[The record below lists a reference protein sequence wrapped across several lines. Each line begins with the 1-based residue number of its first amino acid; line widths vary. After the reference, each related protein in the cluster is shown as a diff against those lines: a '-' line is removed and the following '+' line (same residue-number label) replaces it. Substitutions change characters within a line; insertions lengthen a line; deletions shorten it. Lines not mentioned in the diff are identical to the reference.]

1 MARHTSRFL
10 PLGHWRCVGS
20 ELLIAF
26 PLVLA
31 ACNSQGLNSPDA
43 FFQRPAPVQAPD
55 AAFQAPD
62 APVQAPDAP
71 VQAPDA
77 GTGLAA
83 TPPGGIGQVTE
94 FSIVVAPQ
102 RAVDILFLVDNSCL
116 LTPPVSTPAAAPW
129 TLRSIPGLRSMLCS
143 PL

>member
-1 MARHTSRFL
+1 MARHASRFL

-31 ACNSQGLNSPDA
+31 ACTSQSSNSS
-43 FFQRPAPVQAPD
+43 D
-55 AAFQAPD
+55 AAFQTPD
-62 APVQAPDAP
+62 VPFQAPDAP

-129 TLRSIPGLRSMLCS
+129 TLRSIPRLRSMLCS
-143 PL
+143 PR

>member
-1 MARHTSRFL
+1 MARHVSRFL
-10 PLGHWRCVGS
+10 PLGHGQCVDSG
-20 ELLIAF
+20 LLIAF

-31 ACNSQGLNSPDA
+31 ACNSQGSKS
-43 FFQRPAPVQAPD
+43 PD
-55 AAFQAPD
+55 AAFQTPD
-62 APVQAPDAP
+62 VPVQTPDVPFQAPDAP

-143 PL
+143 PR